1 MHDMPME
8 NFVKDIKHHIDIE
21 IQRIEQ
27 QQTDALDKIKQI
39 VDALQTALML
49 LKSSVRDYQ
58 FKSAQEEIHFF
69 KVLKPEISCLLIY
82 YVRLYQI
89 ERQRKGKSASA
100 QCKYLKTI
108 YESLKKPSADNGFC
122 AYYQSGHTEL
132 DELYFTREQ
141 YDILSDTRC
150 PAADRDASFSTLH
163 DASVAEILAGNRL
176 SQYLS
181 QEISSLSEELHLQIS
196 SIIESHL
203 LQWTESK
210 VSLVEFIYA
219 LHASQCFNHG
229 HTSLKDI
236 AFCCET
242 LFHIEIGDFYR
253 IFLEIRNRKKSRTQF
268 LDKLKEKLIRMM
280 EELDR

>member
-1 MHDMPME
+1 ME
-8 NFVKDIKHHIDIE
+8 NLVKDIKHNIDIE

-27 QQTDALDKIKQI
+27 QEIDALDKARQI
-39 VDALQTALML
+39 IEALQTALSL
-49 LKSSVRDYQ
+49 LKSALSEYR
-58 FKSAQEEIHFF
+58 FKTAQEEIHFF
-69 KVLKPEISCLLIY
+69 KVLKPQLSCLLIY

-89 ERQRKGKSASA
+89 EKCRRGKTASA
-100 QCKYLKTI
+100 QCKYLKATL
-108 YESLKKPSADNGFC
+108 ESLKNPSADNAFHT
-122 AYYQSGHTEL
+122 YYQSGNTDL
-132 DELYFTREQ
+132 DELYFIREN

-163 DASVAEILAGNRL
+163 DASVAEILADHRL

-181 QEISSLSEELHLQIS
+181 QEINSLSEELHLQIS
-196 SIIESHL
+196 SIIQSHL

-219 LHASQCFNHG
+219 LYATQCFNHG

-236 AFCCET
+236 AFCCQT

-268 LDKLKEKLIRMM
+268 LDKLKEKLTRMM

>member
-1 MHDMPME
+1 ME

-21 IQRIEQ
+21 IQKIEQ

-39 VDALQTALML
+39 VDALQTALAL
-49 LKSSVRDYQ
+49 LKSSVRGYQ
-58 FKSAQEEIHFF
+58 FKSAQEEICFF

-82 YVRLYQI
+82 YVRLYQT
-89 ERQRKGKSASA
+89 EKHRMGKSASA

-108 YESLKKPSADNGFC
+108 YESLKKPSADNTFC
-122 AYYQSGHTEL
+122 TYYQSGNTTL
-132 DELYFTREQ
+132 DELYFTREK

-163 DASVAEILAGNRL
+163 DASVAEILANRRL

-196 SIIESHL
+196 SIIQSHL

-219 LHASQCFNHG
+219 LYASQCFNHG

-236 AFCCET
+236 AFCSET

-268 LDKLKEKLIRMM
+268 LDKLKEKLTRMM

>member
-1 MHDMPME
+1 ME

-27 QQTDALDKIKQI
+27 QPTDALDKIKQI
-39 VDALQTALML
+39 VDALRTALTL
-49 LKSSVRDYQ
+49 LKSFVRDYQ
-58 FKSAQEEIHFF
+58 FKSAQEEVRFF

-89 ERQRKGKSASA
+89 EKHRKGKSASA
-100 QCKYLKTI
+100 QCKYLNTI
-108 YESLKKPSADNGFC
+108 YESLKKPSADNAFC
-122 AYYQSGHTEL
+122 TYYQSGNTTL
-132 DELYFTREQ
+132 DELYFTREK

-163 DASVAEILAGNRL
+163 DASVAEILANRRL

-219 LHASQCFNHG
+219 LYASQCFNNG

-236 AFCCET
+236 AFCCQT

-268 LDKLKEKLIRMM
+268 LDKLKEKLTRMM